1 MATSP
6 ARVLAALL
14 RENEYAFWLDP
25 SLRRGDE
32 GRFSAVG
39 VPYAVFRAR
48 RGSASSRR
56 AEWEFFRL
64 DGARRK
70 KGRGNPWRALR
81 EIFHDEAERRRRAKR
96 SEKFSFAGG
105 VVGYMGYDLK
115 DFLENFP
122 HAARRD
128 LALDDCRLLFVRDFH
143 LWDHRTGRVH
153 TVGKPGAAPS
163 ARPPSLPRKN
173 LDLAMRSATSK
184 RAYLAAVGRIKRHI
198 ARGDVYQIN
207 LTHRLSFRLPAHP
220 LALYLAMRR
229 ENPTPYGTY
238 LACGETHIASTSPE
252 RFLRVEGRRALSE
265 PMKGTAPRGRTRTSD
280 ARLRRALRASEKNRA
295 ENLMITDL
303 VRNDL
308 GRVCRPGSVKVSR
321 LFHVDTYRTLH
332 QMISSVEGTL
342 APGRDAWDAL
352 EALFPPGS
360 MTGAPKIRAVSLIEE
375 IEPVKRGVY
384 AGALGWMD
392 FRGHAQW
399 SVVIRTLV
407 AQNGK
412 GYYHTGGGIV
422 ADSEAEDE
430 WRESMLKAEALRRAA
445 EGKG

>member
-1 MATSP
+1 MAISP

-14 RENEYAFWLDP
+14 QKNRYAFWLDP
-25 SLRRGDE
+25 SLRRGGE

-48 RGSASSRR
+48 RSSALSRQ
-56 AEWEFFRL
+56 AEWEFL
-64 DGARRK
+64 WMDGTRRK

-81 EIFHDEAERRRRAKR
+81 KIFHDEAKRHRPAKR
-96 SEKFSFAGG
+96 SKKLPFAGG

-115 DFLENFP
+115 DFLEKFP
-122 HAARRD
+122 SAARCD
-128 LALDDCRLLFVRDFH
+128 LGLDDCQLLFVRDFR
-143 LWDHRTGRVH
+143 LWDHRTGRMH
-153 TVGKPGAAPS
+153 SVGEPGAAPS
-163 ARPPSLPRKN
+163 AKPPALPKN
-173 LDLAMRSATSK
+173 LDLTMRSAMSK
-184 RAYLAAVGRIKRHI
+184 RTYLAAVGRIKRHI

-207 LTHRLSFRLPAHP
+207 LTHRLSFRLPAHS

-229 ENPTPYGTY
+229 ENPTPYGMY
-238 LACGETHIASTSPE
+238 LACGEAHIASTSPE
-252 RFLRVEGRRALSE
+252 RFLRVEGRRVLSE
-265 PMKGTAPRGRTRTSD
+265 PMKGTAPRGRTRASD
-280 ARLRRALRASEKNRA
+280 ARLRRALRVSEKNRA

-308 GRVCRPGSVKVSR
+308 GRVCKAGSVKVSR

-332 QMISSVEGTL
+332 QMISSVEGAL

-375 IEPVKRGVY
+375 IEPIKRGIY

-392 FRGHAQW
+392 FRGHAEW
-399 SVVIRTLV
+399 SVVIRTLI
-407 AQNGK
+407 ANEGK
-412 GYYHTGGGIV
+412 GFYHTGGGIV

-430 WRESMLKAEALRRAA
+430 WRESMLKAEAIRRAL
-445 EGKG
+445 